1 MSVRSTVF
9 VTQFEGESH
18 GNELGVAVPHE
29 LRARRVAGA
38 PEPSAEACDQTDRV
52 AEALRG
58 RQQIVDFSETGDS
71 RVIPGNDGVK

>member
-9 VTQFEGESH
+9 VTQLEGESH

-38 PEPSAEACDQTDRV
+38 PELPA
-52 AEALRG
+52 RG
-58 RQQIVDFSETGDS
+58 F
-71 RVIPGNDGVK
+71 